1 MSVLP
6 IVKYP
11 DPRLKKLSRPV
22 EEDPGSLREL
32 VRDMF
37 DTMYDAPGVGLA
49 APQVGLNLR
58 IFVVDVSGH
67 EEGPGPMVFINPELI
82 EGEGRI
88 IWEEGCL
95 SVPDMMVQVPRMER
109 VVMEGTDLEG
119 RRFRVEATGLLAIAL
134 QHELDHLDGKL
145 IIDRVSPLKRELYR
159 KRRARE
165 SARLAG

>member
-1 MSVLP
+1 MAILP
-6 IVKYP
+6 IIKYP
-11 DPRLKKLSRPV
+11 DPRLKKPSRPV
-22 EEDPGSLREL
+22 EDDPAHLKNL

-37 DTMYDAPGVGLA
+37 DTMYEAPGVGLA

-58 IFVVDVSGH
+58 LFVVDVSGYQ
-67 EEGPGPMVFINPELI
+67 EGLGPMVFINPELI

-88 IWEEGCL
+88 VWEEGCL
-95 SVPDMMVQVPRMER
+95 SVPEMVVEVPRMER

-119 RRFRVEATGLLAIAL
+119 RRFQVQAEGIFAIAL

-159 KRRARE
+159 KKRARE
-165 SARLAG
+165 AARMAG